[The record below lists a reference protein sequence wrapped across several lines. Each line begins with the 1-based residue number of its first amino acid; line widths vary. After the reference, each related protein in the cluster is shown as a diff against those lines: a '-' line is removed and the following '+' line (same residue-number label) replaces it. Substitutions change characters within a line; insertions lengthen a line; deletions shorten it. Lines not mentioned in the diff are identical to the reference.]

1 MEGAISS
8 FPDCRLEIPLTPLV
22 SYQIYSFWSPTGPPE
37 VYYPVWRRQVLG
49 SVLFLAPAAVST
61 YAVIFWE
68 RQFLFLTL
76 HVPTTSISELDNVVK
91 RAQHLWKVHNILQ
104 RAQHLWNVHLW
115 HVWEMRREKHA
126 ICNMKRT
133 CNAACYPGCK
143 KIANHVGASEAK
155 TSANPS
161 LTVNPYVKQKVGG
174 YRSSLATVDGTMY
187 IWFSNIVGICLKTW
201 WRSMGVLQN
210 MGAKKFT
217 NLQFWLRRLC
227 RDVAK
232 KTTLGFVW
240 KIMGKHGQPNNPIVY
255 HHPSYKNAILV
266 YTTFSDIPKF
276 WTVSWTW
283 RNCFLETWV
292 RQRNQIHR
300 SGGWISEVSTYEHVR
315 HCSWI
320 KNYEDPT
327 KGSELAFLEKKDS
340 TDDAG

>member
-1 MEGAISS
+1 MEGGEGAISS

-22 SYQIYSFWSPTGPPE
+22 SYQIYSFWSPTWPPE
-37 VYYPVWRRQVLG
+37 VYYPVWRRQVLW

-104 RAQHLWNVHLW
+104 RAQHPWNVHLW

-232 KTTLGFVW
+232 KTTWVLSERLW
-240 KIMGKHGQPNNPIVY
+240 ENMGNPTIQ
-255 HHPSYKNAILV
+255 SFIIIL
-266 YTTFSDIPKF
+266 
-276 WTVSWTW
+276 
-283 RNCFLETWV
+283 
-292 RQRNQIHR
+292 
-300 SGGWISEVSTYEHVR
+300 
-315 HCSWI
+315 
-320 KNYEDPT
+320 PT
-327 KGSELAFLEKKDS
+327 KMPFWCIPHFQTYPNFEQLVGHGETVFLRLGSDKGIKSIGLGVGYLKFRPTNMFGIAV
-340 TDDAG
+340 G